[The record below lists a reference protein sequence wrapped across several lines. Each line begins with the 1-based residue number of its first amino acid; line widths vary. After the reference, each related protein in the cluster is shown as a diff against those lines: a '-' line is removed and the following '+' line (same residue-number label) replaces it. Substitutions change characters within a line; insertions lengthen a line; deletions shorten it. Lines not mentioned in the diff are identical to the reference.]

1 MENKIEPTLAYKTSK
16 EWNEI
21 YKINI
26 LDPDGW
32 DRTNY
37 EYSFDKENIT
47 YDEFMKRVM
56 RSTIEISDH
65 ALFNNPPFKLIRRDL
80 PPVINLT
87 ETHGNAIY
95 EIEHIRT
102 RNNSLWMELLKIA
115 LEYAPVK
122 TKEVLKQINE
132 NDNAVSKLLKGLI
145 DD

>member
-1 MENKIEPTLAYKTSK
+1 
-16 EWNEI
+16 
-21 YKINI
+21 
-26 LDPDGW
+26 
-32 DRTNY
+32 
-37 EYSFDKENIT
+37 
-47 YDEFMKRVM
+47 MKY
-56 RSTIEISDH
+56 
-65 ALFNNPPFKLIRRDL
+65 DL
-80 PPVINLT
+80 PHIT

-132 NDNAVSKLLKGLI
+132 NDTAVSKLLKGLI

>member
-1 MENKIEPTLAYKTSK
+1 MSEETFVEKEIKKDVDKKWDAQLAPMLLSGTGESKMENNQFRL
-16 EWNEI
+16 
-21 YKINI
+21 
-26 LDPDGW
+26 
-32 DRTNY
+32 
-37 EYSFDKENIT
+37 
-47 YDEFMKRVM
+47 V
-56 RSTIEISDH
+56 
-65 ALFNNPPFKLIRRDL
+65 RRDL